1 MNAERG
7 LLAFVRAELLHELP
21 TTARAPASPAPA
33 PLAPAREPTEE
44 QTNWEDNPA
53 SWFAIYDE
61 NQNGLLSKDQLLRA
75 LVRSNPRLNL
85 EGARSAIAALHL
97 VDDDGGAETISLP
110 RMLEIHE
117 TLQATIALQEDSS
130 VDNVLAMLE
139 VMGGPAGITREQAAA
154 ALWEENGIIGRAVQ
168 RLQRQE
174 SGS

>member
-1 MNAERG
+1 MLAPPAACLFDLDG
-7 LLAFVRAELLHELP
+7 LLLDTEPLHGRGWSEAAAHFGA
-21 TTARAPASPAPA
+21 T
-33 PLAPAREPTEE
+33 
-44 QTNWEDNPA
+44 
-53 SWFAIYDE
+53 
-61 NQNGLLSKDQLLRA
+61 LSKDQLLRA

-139 VMGGPAGITREQAAA
+139 VMAGPAGITREQAAA